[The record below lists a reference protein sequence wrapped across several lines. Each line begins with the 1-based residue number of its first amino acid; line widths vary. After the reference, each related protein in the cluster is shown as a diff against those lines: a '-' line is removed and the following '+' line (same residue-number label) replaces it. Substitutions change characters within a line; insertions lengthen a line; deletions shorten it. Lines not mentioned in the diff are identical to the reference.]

1 MQNIDTL
8 TGLREAITR
17 LEQRRAAEKQVLN
30 ADLMTL
36 FETLQPVNMLR
47 DFVQGGT
54 ASQEGKGSLLY
65 TMVGLTAGYLARKVV
80 AGMTKSPFRRLA
92 GDAVLVSVT
101 NAIENHPDLVV
112 SAGRA
117 ILGLFR
123 RKQLPGSPVSGR
135 T

>member
-17 LEQRRAAEKQVLN
+17 LEQRRAAEEQVLK

-54 ASQEGKGSLLY
+54 ASQEGKGNLLF
-65 TMVGLTAGYLARKVV
+65 TTVGLTAGYLARKVV
-80 AGMTKSPFRRLA
+80 AGMTKTPFRRLA

-123 RKQLPGSPVSGR
+123 RKQCPGSPVSGR